1 MEFVPPARIPANT
14 VVVRA
19 SHSRDVHA
27 LSGKTARALVRG
39 LSFMKTGLFRARFGV
54 SVALGALSLCLSVYA
69 QDAAETTSLQEVVVT
84 ASRFARPIK
93 EVLADVTVIDRQQ
106 IEESGATTVLQ
117 LLETQ
122 PGLQVNF
129 SDNKTGNIYIRGAE
143 SRMTGL
149 LIDGVR
155 MGGQDGI
162 SRIGGGVPWETI
174 PLSDIERI
182 EIVRGPSS
190 VSYGSDAMAG
200 AIQIITRKGEAGVH
214 PFVTMG
220 VGSYN
225 TQTVTAGVRGAQGAW
240 DYAIHAGASRSD
252 GFNTRP
258 DVSHSPDTESSKNS
272 ESGLALGYQLDQAN
286 RLQLQASQSR
296 SQFRFVD
303 AYGLT
308 YPSDATANTS
318 MSALAFSW
326 ESRWTD
332 SFSTSAK
339 ATRSHTDYIDDDANS
354 NYTTVLNGLSL
365 DGKWK
370 GLGGTVTGYVE
381 RKTDNLNSIADNWG
395 NTYIDANRSNN
406 SQGLGY
412 GTQWGAHE
420 WQVNMRN
427 DNDSVFGASNIGA
440 ASYAYQIAPE
450 WRASTSAG
458 NSFRAPT
465 LEQLYGYY
473 GNTSLSPER
482 GHSLDASLTF
492 SKSGQEL
499 KLVVYRNVFDDLIS
513 TSGNYYY
520 NVARASVEGATLSG
534 SKRFAGF
541 RLNGSVDQI
550 NPRNEAGTNAGK
562 YLSMRARQTI
572 NLGVETTLGEW
583 TLGAD
588 VRDVGQTFDNAAN
601 STINPAYTVL
611 NLRAQTEVA
620 KDWTWSLRINNAT
633 DQSYKQSSLGAT
645 YSPGCNFFTTL
656 QWAPK

>member
-1 MEFVPPARIPANT
+1 
-14 VVVRA
+14 
-19 SHSRDVHA
+19 
-27 LSGKTARALVRG
+27 
-39 LSFMKTGLFRARFGV
+39 MKTGFFLARCGAVAAFGTLFSSV
-54 SVALGALSLCLSVYA
+54 SVWA
-69 QDAAETTSLQEVVVT
+69 QDAGETTTLPEVVVT
-84 ASRFARPIK
+84 ASRFARPVK

-129 SDNKTGNIYIRGAE
+129 SDNKTGNVYIRGAE

-162 SRIGGGVPWETI
+162 SRIGGGVPWESI

-200 AIQIITRKGEAGVH
+200 AVQIITRKGEAGLH
-214 PFVTMG
+214 PFVIMG
-220 VGSYN
+220 AGSYN
-225 TQTVTAGVRGAQGAW
+225 TQTLTAGFRGAQGDW
-240 DYAIHAGASRSD
+240 DYAFHAGVTRSD

-258 DVSHSPDTESSKNS
+258 DASHSPDTESSKNS
-272 ESGLALGYQLDQAN
+272 ESGLSVGYQLDPAN
-286 RLQLQASQSR
+286 RLELQASQSR

-308 YPSDATANTS
+308 YPTDATANTS
-318 MSALAFSW
+318 MSALAFAW

-332 SFSTSAK
+332 AFSTSAK
-339 ATRSHTDYIDDDANS
+339 ATRSHSDYLDDDARS

-370 GLGGTVTGYVE
+370 ALGGTFSGYLE
-381 RKTDNLNSIADNWG
+381 RKTDNLNSIADSWG

-420 WQVNMRN
+420 WQVNLRN
-427 DNDSVFGASNIGA
+427 DNDSVFGASNVGA

-465 LEQLYGYY
+465 LEQLYGAY
-473 GNTSLSPER
+473 GSTSLSPER
-482 GHSLDASLTF
+482 GHSVDASLIF

-499 KLVVYRNVFDDLIS
+499 KLAVYRNAFDNLIS
-513 TSGNYYY
+513 TNSSNYYY
-520 NVARASVEGATLSG
+520 NVSRASVEGATLSG

-541 RLNGSVDQI
+541 RLHGALDQI
-550 NPRNEAGTNAGK
+550 NPRYEAGTYAGN
-562 YLSMRARQTI
+562 YLTMRARQVV
-572 NLGVETTLGEW
+572 NLGVETTVGEW

-588 VRDVGQTFDNAAN
+588 VRDVGQTYDDAAN
-601 STINPAYTVL
+601 TASKINPAYTIL
-611 NLRAQTEVA
+611 NLRAQTEIA

-633 DQSYKQSSLGAT
+633 DQSYKQSYTGAT

>member
-1 MEFVPPARIPANT
+1 MVQ
-14 VVVRA
+14 
-19 SHSRDVHA
+19 
-27 LSGKTARALVRG
+27 L
-39 LSFMKTGLFRARFGV
+39 FMKTRFFRVRFGV
-54 SVALGALSLCLSVYA
+54 ALLLGALISNGSASA
-69 QDAAETTSLQEVVVT
+69 QDAAETLLLPEVVVT
-84 ASRFARPIK
+84 GSRFARPIK

-117 LLETQ
+117 LLEAQ

-129 SDNKTGNIYIRGAE
+129 SDNKTGNVYIRGAE

-155 MGGQDGI
+155 MGGRDGVF
-162 SRIGGGVPWETI
+162 RIGGGVPWETI
-174 PLSDIERI
+174 PLSDIDRI

-200 AIQIITRKGEAGVH
+200 AVQIVTRKGEAGVH

-220 VGSYN
+220 FGSYN
-225 TQTVTAGVRGAQGAW
+225 TQTLTAGVRGAQGSW
-240 DYAIHAGASRSD
+240 DYAIHAGATRSD

-272 ESGLALGYQLDQAN
+272 ESGLSLGYQLDQAN
-286 RLQLQASQSR
+286 RLELKASQSR
-296 SQFRFVD
+296 SQARFVD

-308 YPSDATANTS
+308 YPTDATANTS
-318 MSALAFSW
+318 MSALAFAW
-326 ESRWTD
+326 ESRWNDT
-332 SFSTSAK
+332 FSTSTK
-339 ATRSHTDYIDDDANS
+339 VTRSHSDYVDNDANS

-370 GLGGTVTGYVE
+370 ALGGTVSGYLE

-420 WQVNMRN
+420 WQVNLRN
-427 DNDSVFGASNIGA
+427 DNDSVFGASNVGA
-440 ASYAYQIAPE
+440 VSYAYQIAPA

-465 LEQLYGYY
+465 LEQLYGVY
-473 GNTSLSPER
+473 GNASLAPER
-482 GHSLDASLTF
+482 GHSLDASLAF
-492 SKSGQEL
+492 SKAGQEF
-499 KLVVYRNVFDDLIS
+499 KLVVYRNAFDNLIS
-513 TSGNYYY
+513 SGSDYYYY

-534 SKRFAGF
+534 SKRFTGF
-541 RLNGSVDQI
+541 RLHGSLDQI
-550 NPRNEAGTNAGK
+550 NPRYEAGTYAGN
-562 YLSMRARQTI
+562 YLTMRARQGV
-572 NLGVETTLGEW
+572 NVGVETTLGEW

-588 VRDVGQTFDNAAN
+588 VRDVGQTYDDAAN
-601 STINPAYTVL
+601 TASKINPAYTVL

-633 DQSYKQSSLGAT
+633 DQSYKQSYTGAT

>member
-1 MEFVPPARIPANT
+1 MV
-14 VVVRA
+14 
-19 SHSRDVHA
+19 
-27 LSGKTARALVRG
+27 
-39 LSFMKTGLFRARFGV
+39 LSFMKTRFFRARCGA
-54 SVALGALSLCLSVYA
+54 VAPFGALIFSFAVSA
-69 QDAAETTSLQEVVVT
+69 QDGAGTVALQEVVIT

-106 IEESGATTVLQ
+106 IEESGATTVMQ

-129 SDNKTGNIYIRGAE
+129 GDSKTGNIYIRGAE

-162 SRIGGGVPWETI
+162 SRLGGGVPWETI
-174 PLSDIERI
+174 PLGDVERI

-190 VSYGSDAMAG
+190 VLYGSDAMAG

-220 VGSYN
+220 VGSYS

-240 DYAIHAGASRSD
+240 DYAVHAGATRSD

-258 DVSHSPDTESSKNS
+258 DVSHSPDSEGSKNS

-286 RLQLQASQSR
+286 RLELQASQSR

-308 YPSDATANTS
+308 YPADATVNTS
-318 MSALAFSW
+318 VSALTFAW

-332 SFSTSAK
+332 LLSTSAK
-339 ATRSHTDYIDDDANS
+339 VTRSHSDYLDDDANA

-370 GLGGTVTGYVE
+370 ALGGTVTGYVE
-381 RKTDNLNSIADNWG
+381 RKTDNLNSIADYFG
-395 NTYIDANRSNN
+395 NAYIDANRSNN

-427 DNDSVFGASNIGA
+427 DNDSVFGASNVGA

-465 LEQLYGYY
+465 LEQLYGAY
-473 GNTSLSPER
+473 GSTSLSPER
-482 GHSLDASLTF
+482 GQSLDASLAF

-499 KLVVYRNVFDDLIS
+499 KLVVYRNVFDNLITTNS
-513 TSGNYYY
+513 DYYYY
-520 NVARASVEGATLSG
+520 NVNRASVEGATLSG
-534 SKRFAGF
+534 SKRFTGF
-541 RLNGSVDQI
+541 RLHGSVDQI
-550 NPRNEAGTNAGK
+550 NPRYEAGTYAGN
-562 YLSMRARQTI
+562 YLIMRARQVI

-583 TLGAD
+583 TVGAD
-588 VRDVGQTFDNAAN
+588 VRDVGQTYDDAAN
-601 STINPAYTVL
+601 TAYKINPAHTVL
-611 NLRAQTEVA
+611 NLRAQTEIA

-633 DQSYKQSSLGAT
+633 DQSYKQSYIGMT

>member
-1 MEFVPPARIPANT
+1 
-14 VVVRA
+14 
-19 SHSRDVHA
+19 
-27 LSGKTARALVRG
+27 
-39 LSFMKTGLFRARFGV
+39 MKTGLFRARFGV

-106 IEESGATTVLQ
+106 IEESGATTVMQ

-129 SDNKTGNIYIRGAE
+129 SDNKTGNINIRGAE

-240 DYAIHAGASRSD
+240 DYAIHAGATRSD

-272 ESGLALGYQLDQAN
+272 ENGLALGYQLDQAN

-588 VRDVGQTFDNAAN
+588 LRDVGQTFDNAAN

>member
-1 MEFVPPARIPANT
+1 MV
-14 VVVRA
+14 
-19 SHSRDVHA
+19 
-27 LSGKTARALVRG
+27 LL
-39 LSFMKTGLFRARFGV
+39 FMKTAFFRARCGA
-54 SVALGALSLCLSVYA
+54 VAAFGALIFSASVSA
-69 QDAAETTSLQEVVVT
+69 QDRAGAVALQEVVVT
-84 ASRFARPIK
+84 ASRFARPVK

-155 MGGQDGI
+155 MGGQDGT
-162 SRIGGGVPWETI
+162 SRLGGGVPWEVI
-174 PLSDIERI
+174 PLGDVERI

-200 AIQIITRKGEAGVH
+200 AVQIITRKGEAGVH

-220 VGSYN
+220 MGSYN
-225 TQTVTAGVRGAQGAW
+225 TQTLTAGVRGTQGPW
-240 DYAIHAGASRSD
+240 DYAVHAGATQSD

-258 DVSHSPDTESSKNS
+258 DVTHYPDTEGSKNS
-272 ESGLALGYQLDQAN
+272 ESGLSLGYQVDSAN
-286 RLQLQASQSR
+286 RLEVNASQNRLQSR
-296 SQFRFVD
+296 YVGYWSSTSQDLV
-303 AYGLT
+303 
-308 YPSDATANTS
+308 YPNDATFNTS
-318 MSALAFSW
+318 MSSSVAAW
-326 ESRWTD
+326 EAQWTD
-332 SFSTSAK
+332 SFKTATKWTTSVS
-339 ATRSHTDYIDDDANS
+339 RYQDDSFSTDYF
-354 NYTTVLNGLSL
+354 TTLDGLSL
-365 DGKWK
+365 DANWRA
-370 GLGGTVTGYVE
+370 LGGNITAYVE
-381 RKTDNLNSIADNWG
+381 SKEDRFDQGSAINAS
-395 NTYIDANRSNN
+395 RSNS

-412 GTQWGAHE
+412 GTKFGPHE
-420 WQVNMRN
+420 VQMNLRS
-427 DNDSVFGASNIGA
+427 DTDSVFGVSNVGA

-465 LEQLYGYY
+465 LEQLYSSY
-473 GNTSLSPER
+473 GGSTSLAPER
-482 GHSLDASLTF
+482 GHSLDASLAF

-499 KLVVYRNVFDDLIS
+499 KLVIYRNVFDNLI
-513 TSGNYYY
+513 TTDANFDYY
-520 NVARASVEGATLSG
+520 NVERASVEGVTLSG
-534 SKRFAGF
+534 SKRFTGF
-541 RLNGSVDQI
+541 RLHGSLDQI
-550 NPRNEAGTNAGK
+550 NPRYEAGTYAGND
-562 YLSMRARQTI
+562 LIMRARQVI

-588 VRDVGQTFDNAAN
+588 VRDVGQTYDDAAN
-601 STINPAYTVL
+601 TAYKINPASTVL
-611 NLRAQTEVA
+611 NLRAQTEIA

-633 DQSYKQSSLGAT
+633 DQSYKQSYTGMT

>member
-1 MEFVPPARIPANT
+1 
-14 VVVRA
+14 
-19 SHSRDVHA
+19 
-27 LSGKTARALVRG
+27 
-39 LSFMKTGLFRARFGV
+39 
-54 SVALGALSLCLSVYA
+54 
-69 QDAAETTSLQEVVVT
+69 
-84 ASRFARPIK
+84 
-93 EVLADVTVIDRQQ
+93 
-106 IEESGATTVLQ
+106 
-117 LLETQ
+117 
-122 PGLQVNF
+122 
-129 SDNKTGNIYIRGAE
+129 
-143 SRMTGL
+143 MTGL

-155 MGGQDGI
+155 MGGQDGLA
-162 SRIGGGVPWETI
+162 RLGGGVPWESI
-174 PLSDIERI
+174 PLGDVERI

-200 AIQIITRKGEAGVH
+200 VVQIITRKGEAGVH

-225 TQTVTAGVRGAQGAW
+225 TQTLTAGVRGAQGAW
-240 DYAIHAGASRSD
+240 DYAVHAGATRSD

-258 DVSHSPDTESSKNS
+258 DISHSPDTESSKNS
-272 ESGLALGYQLDQAN
+272 ESGIALGYQLDQAN
-286 RLQLQASQSR
+286 RLEMQALQSR

-303 AYGLT
+303 VYGLT
-308 YPSDATANTS
+308 YPTDATANTS
-318 MSALAFSW
+318 MSALAFAW

-332 SFSTSAK
+332 LFSTSAK
-339 ATRSHTDYIDDDANS
+339 VTRSHSDYLDDDANS

-365 DGKWK
+365 DGKLK
-370 GLGGTVTGYVE
+370 ALGGTLTGYLE

-395 NTYIDANRSNN
+395 NIYIDANRSNN

-420 WQVNMRN
+420 WQMNVRN

-440 ASYAYQIAPE
+440 ASYAYQIAPD
-450 WRASTSAG
+450 WRAATSAG

-482 GHSLDASLTF
+482 GHSLDASLAF

-499 KLVVYRNVFDDLIS
+499 KLVVFRNVFDDLIS

-520 NVARASVEGATLSG
+520 NVLRASVEGATLSG
-534 SKRFAGF
+534 SKRFTGF
-541 RLNGSVDQI
+541 RLHGSVDQI
-550 NPRNEAGTNAGK
+550 NARNEAGTNAGK
-562 YLSMRARQTI
+562 YLTMRARQTI

-601 STINPAYTVL
+601 STINPAYTLL
-611 NLRAQTEVA
+611 NLRAQTEIA

>member
-1 MEFVPPARIPANT
+1 MV
-14 VVVRA
+14 
-19 SHSRDVHA
+19 
-27 LSGKTARALVRG
+27 LL
-39 LSFMKTGLFRARFGV
+39 FMKTGFFRARFRAV
-54 SVALGALSLCLSVYA
+54 AALGALFLGLSVHA
-69 QDAAETTSLQEVVVT
+69 QDAVETASLQEVVVT

-129 SDNKTGNIYIRGAE
+129 SDSKTGNIYIRGAE

-155 MGGQDGI
+155 MGGQDGVF
-162 SRIGGGVPWETI
+162 RIGGGVPWEAI
-174 PLSDIERI
+174 PLGDVERI

-220 VGSYN
+220 AGSYN
-225 TQTVTAGVRGAQGAW
+225 TQTLTAGVRGALGDW
-240 DYAIHAGASRSD
+240 DYAVHAGATRSD

-272 ESGLALGYQLDQAN
+272 ESGLAVGYQLDKAN

-296 SQFRFVD
+296 TQMRFVD
-303 AYGLT
+303 VYGLT
-308 YPSDATANTS
+308 YPTDATANTS
-318 MSALAFSW
+318 TSALGFSW
-326 ESRWTD
+326 ESQWTD
-332 SFSTSAK
+332 AFSTSTK
-339 ATRSHTDYIDDDANS
+339 VTRSHSDYLDDDANS

-381 RKTDNLNSIADNWG
+381 RKTDYLNAIADSWG
-395 NTYIDANRSNN
+395 NTYIDATRSNN

-420 WQVNMRN
+420 WQLNVRN

-440 ASYAYQIAPE
+440 ASYAYQIAPA
-450 WRASTSAG
+450 WRAATSAG

-520 NVARASVEGATLSG
+520 NIARASVEGATLSG
-534 SKRFAGF
+534 SKRFTGF

-583 TLGAD
+583 TVGAD
-588 VRDVGQTFDNAAN
+588 VRDVGQTYDDAAN
-601 STINPAYTVL
+601 TASKINPAFTVL
-611 NLRAQTEVA
+611 NLRAQTEIA

-633 DQSYKQSSLGAT
+633 DQSYKQSYTGGT